1 MGATISTEEML
12 AKAEMDASTA
22 FSKSIEKVQNVLK
35 KSQTTLKNQ
44 TTQQKDMLSQ
54 QIKRLKNDLKE
65 ANKSKE
71 RGEILTNQISHI
83 GDVLNKLPKG
93 LMIRQQSKRG
103 QRKRKSKSKRH
114 KKRKS
119 RSRKKS
125 KKRKRRRRKSRR

>member
-1 MGATISTEEML
+1 MGATISTEDML
-12 AKAEMDASTA
+12 VKAEKDASTA
-22 FSKSIEKVQNVLK
+22 FSKSIEKVENVLK
-35 KSQTTLKNQ
+35 KSQTTLMNQ
-44 TTQQKDMLSQ
+44 TTQQKDALSQ

-93 LMIRQQSKRG
+93 LMIRQQSKRR

>member
-1 MGATISTEEML
+1 MGATISTEDML
-12 AKAEMDASTA
+12 AKAEKDASTA
-22 FSKSIEKVQNVLK
+22 FSKSIEKVENVLK
-35 KSQTTLKNQ
+35 KSQTTLMNQ
-44 TTQQKDMLSQ
+44 TTQQKDALSQ

-93 LMIRQQSKRG
+93 LMIRQQSKRR